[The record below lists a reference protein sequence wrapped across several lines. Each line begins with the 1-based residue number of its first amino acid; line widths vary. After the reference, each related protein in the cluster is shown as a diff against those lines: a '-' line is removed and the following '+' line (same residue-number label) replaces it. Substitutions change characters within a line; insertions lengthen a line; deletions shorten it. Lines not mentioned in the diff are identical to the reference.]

1 MSTLGV
7 LLLEGGV
14 TRAAIKRLL
23 RTATARRWIAAA
35 AVIGST
41 TAAFQPESNV
51 VLLVRNDNASAA
63 RVFIS
68 DGGSWKYVGPVRSRS
83 IDRFEVWSLDQS
95 GAPLRL
101 LATLG
106 GGRDTVRAGPLTV
119 LSGQSVLLTLHEDLS
134 RSSAVVR

>member
-1 MSTLGV
+1 MTSV
-7 LLLEGGV
+7 V
-14 TRAAIKRLL
+14 ITRIL
-23 RTATARRWIAAA
+23 RTATTRLWIAAA
-35 AVIGST
+35 AVALSAA
-41 TAAFQPESNV
+41 AAFQLESNL

-63 RVFIS
+63 RVFVG
-68 DGGSWKYVGPVRSRS
+68 DGGGWKLVGPVRSRS
-83 IDRFEVWSLDQS
+83 IERFEVWSLDQS

-119 LSGQSVLLTLHEDLS
+119 LSGQSVLLTLPEDLS

>member
-1 MSTLGV
+1 M
-7 LLLEGGV
+7 
-14 TRAAIKRLL
+14 TRVAIKRVL
-23 RTATARRWIAAA
+23 RTATTRRWIAAA
-35 AVIGST
+35 AVTVS
-41 TAAFQPESNV
+41 TAAGLPLESNV
-51 VLLVRNDNASAA
+51 VLLVRNDNVSAA
-63 RVFIS
+63 RVFVS

-83 IDRFEVWSLDQS
+83 IERFEVWSLDQS

-119 LSGQSVLLTLHEDLS
+119 LSGQSILLTLPQDLS

>member
-1 MSTLGV
+1 MPSV
-7 LLLEGGV
+7 LM
-14 TRAAIKRLL
+14 KRIL
-23 RTATARRWIAAA
+23 RTATIRLWIAAA
-35 AVIGST
+35 GVALSAA
-41 TAAFQPESNV
+41 AAFQLESNL

-63 RVFIS
+63 RVFVG
-68 DGGSWKYVGPVRSRS
+68 DGGGWKPLGSVQSRS
-83 IDRFEVWSLDQS
+83 IERFEVWSLDQS